1 MIHNALNIGS
11 TLKGA
16 VLYTIA
22 ESLHSGGF
30 GITYR
35 ATAQIMVGNI
45 PQTATFTIKEFFM
58 GKICS
63 RDANGNVVVT
73 AENQQA
79 FKSAKADFKTEAEI
93 LHSLKHDNIVPVNE
107 VFEQNN
113 TVYYVMSYLGNV
125 SLYQYV
131 AEHCGA
137 LQESQAKGII
147 LPLTS
152 ALAYLHNRNILHLDI
167 KPDNIMMVRH
177 GNTIKPVLIDFGQA
191 MYFVNG
197 KPKKDKG
204 IRGYSK
210 GYSPLQL
217 KQNVSTFSPSL
228 DIYSLAATLLY
239 MLSGV
244 DPCDAEEQSTHKI
257 YKTLPE
263 SVSQNTMD
271 AIICGLQKEAVSRP
285 NDIASFQNILEH
297 GIHSTANS
305 SFSNNAGDGRIPT
318 DTIIPDP
325 PKPISTKL
333 IAIACVTV
341 VSLGGWFAWNK
352 FNKNE
357 EGNATEH
364 SANYDTLQSQ
374 KKDSTSVIAD
384 NIMRKTDKMPE
395 DVDIKENVAKTSK
408 KDEQKQSNKSEGK
421 IKSTDSHKP
430 TSIPSSKPTP
440 SSSKPTPS
448 PKSGTVN
455 LGYATWTGGLLNGKP
470 HGNGRMKFH
479 ASHAVSGCSTTP
491 QAGDY
496 IIGYCQNGVIQNGAL
511 YRDGEKIETI
521 IR

>member
-1 MIHNALNIGS
+1 MTQNTLTVGS

-16 VLYTIA
+16 AVYTIA
-22 ESLHSGGF
+22 EPLHSGGF

-63 RDANGNVVVT
+63 RDDNGNVVVA

-131 AEHCGA
+131 AENGGA

-167 KPDNIMMVRH
+167 KPDNIMMVGH

-210 GYSPLQL
+210 GYSPLEL

-244 DPCDAEEQSTHKI
+244 DPCDAEEQSVHKI
-257 YKTLPE
+257 YRALPE
-263 SVSQNTMD
+263 SLSQNMVEGVVS
-271 AIICGLQKEAVSRP
+271 GLQKDAADRP
-285 NDIASFQNILEH
+285 QDIASLQNILLH
-297 GIHSTANS
+297 GKPSTDSHSSA
-305 SFSNNAGDGRIPT
+305 NAGSAIQT
-318 DTIIPDP
+318 DAILPDNH
-325 PKPISTKL
+325 KSLSITK
-333 IAIACVTV
+333 IAVSVICVAALA
-341 VSLGGWFAWNK
+341 LGGWFAFDRMQSK
-352 FNKNE
+352 SAANE
-357 EGNATEH
+357 EWQTKQELDSIFRAHNV
-364 SANYDTLQSQ
+364 
-374 KKDSTSVIAD
+374 KKE
-384 NIMRKTDKMPE
+384 TDLA
-395 DVDIKENVAKTSK
+395 KENRPVIIKIVEEK
-408 KDEQKQSNKSEGK
+408 EQTPASPK
-421 IKSTDSHKP
+421 
-430 TSIPSSKPTP
+430 PSSSSSPSPAPSPKPTP
-440 SSSKPTPS
+440 SQKPVSSPS

-470 HGNGRMKFH
+470 HGNGTMKFH
-479 ASHAVSGCSTTP
+479 SSHAINGCSITP

-496 IIGYCQNGVIQNGAL
+496 IIGYCENGVIQNGGL
-511 YRDGEKIETI
+511 YRDGQKIDTV

>member
-1 MIHNALNIGS
+1 MIHNALTIGS
-11 TLKGA
+11 SLKGA

-22 ESLHSGGF
+22 EPLHSGGF

-45 PQTATFTIKEFFM
+45 PQTATFTIKEFFI

-63 RDANGNVVVT
+63 RDANGNVVVA

-79 FKSAKADFKTEAEI
+79 FKNAKADFKTEAEI

-131 AEHCGA
+131 AENCGA

-210 GYSPLQL
+210 GYSPLEL

-244 DPCDAEEQSTHKI
+244 DPCDAEEQSIHKI

-263 SVSQNTMD
+263 SVSSNTMD
-271 AIICGLQKEAVSRP
+271 AIICGLLKDAADRP

-297 GIHSTANS
+297 GKPSTANGS
-305 SFSNNAGDGRIPT
+305 SSNNAGDGRIPT
-318 DTIIPDP
+318 DTIIPDS
-325 PKPISTKL
+325 PKPIGTKL
-333 IAIACVTV
+333 IAIACVAV
-341 VSLGGWFAWNK
+341 VAIGGWFAWDK
-352 FNKNE
+352 FNKGGG
-357 EGNATEH
+357 GNATEQAPA
-364 SANYDTLQSQ
+364 ANDTLSSQ
-374 KKDSTSVIAD
+374 KKDSTSATAD
-384 NIMRKTDKMPE
+384 TEK
-395 DVDIKENVAKTSK
+395 KTSIEIVKTHVATPSK
-408 KDEQKQSNKSEGK
+408 KEEQ
-421 IKSTDSHKP
+421 
-430 TSIPSSKPTP
+430 KPTP
-440 SSSKPTPS
+440 KKEELKPTPTPS

-470 HGNGRMKFH
+470 HGEGTMKFH
-479 ASHAVSGCSTTP
+479 SSHAISGCSMTP

-496 IIGYCQNGVIQNGAL
+496 IIGYCENGVVQNGAL
-511 YRDGEKIETI
+511 YRDGKKIDTI

>member
-11 TLKGA
+11 SLKGA

-22 ESLHSGGF
+22 EPLHSGGF

-45 PQTATFTIKEFFM
+45 PQTATFTIKEFFI

-63 RDANGNVVVT
+63 RDANGNVVVA

-79 FKSAKADFKTEAEI
+79 FKNAKADFKTEAEI

-131 AEHCGA
+131 AENCGA

-210 GYSPLQL
+210 GYSPLEL
-217 KQNVSTFSPSL
+217 KQNVSTFSPRSTSIRL
-228 DIYSLAATLLY
+228 LPHCSICLAVLTRVMLRSKVFTKSIRHCLNLCRRTLWMPLYVDCLRTLPTDLTTLLPSRIY
-239 MLSGV
+239 WSMANLQLPTAHPQIMQATDVFLPTLSF
-244 DPCDAEEQSTHKI
+244 
-257 YKTLPE
+257 L
-263 SVSQNTMD
+263 
-271 AIICGLQKEAVSRP
+271 
-285 NDIASFQNILEH
+285 IL
-297 GIHSTANS
+297 
-305 SFSNNAGDGRIPT
+305 
-318 DTIIPDP
+318 
-325 PKPISTKL
+325 L
-333 IAIACVTV
+333 
-341 VSLGGWFAWNK
+341 SL
-352 FNKNE
+352 
-357 EGNATEH
+357 
-364 SANYDTLQSQ
+364 
-374 KKDSTSVIAD
+374 
-384 NIMRKTDKMPE
+384 
-395 DVDIKENVAKTSK
+395 
-408 KDEQKQSNKSEGK
+408 
-421 IKSTDSHKP
+421 
-430 TSIPSSKPTP
+430 
-440 SSSKPTPS
+440 
-448 PKSGTVN
+448 
-455 LGYATWTGGLLNGKP
+455 
-470 HGNGRMKFH
+470 
-479 ASHAVSGCSTTP
+479 
-491 QAGDY
+491 
-496 IIGYCQNGVIQNGAL
+496 
-511 YRDGEKIETI
+511 
-521 IR
+521 

>member
-1 MIHNALNIGS
+1 MIHNALNIGYS
-11 TLKGA
+11 LKGA

-22 ESLHSGGF
+22 EPLHSGGF

-58 GKICS
+58 SKICS
-63 RDANGNVVVT
+63 RDADGSVVVAT
-73 AENQQA
+73 ENQQA
-79 FKSAKADFKTEAEI
+79 FKYAKADFKTEAEI
-93 LHSLKHDNIVPVNE
+93 LHSLKHANIVPVNE

-113 TVYYVMSYLGNV
+113 TVYYVMSYLGNI

-131 AEHCGA
+131 AENGGA
-137 LQESQAKGII
+137 LQESQAKDII

-210 GYSPLQL
+210 GYSPLEL
-217 KQNVSTFSPSL
+217 KQNVNTFSPSL

-257 YKTLPE
+257 YKTVPE

-271 AIICGLQKEAVSRP
+271 AIICGLQKETVRRP

-297 GIHSTANS
+297 GIPSTANS
-305 SFSNNAGDGRIPT
+305 SFSNNNAGDGRIPT
-318 DTIIPDP
+318 DTIIPNP

-333 IAIACVTV
+333 IAIACVAV

-357 EGNATEH
+357 GGNATKQTL
-364 SANYDTLQSQ
+364 ANDDMQQSQ

-384 NIMRKTDKMPE
+384 IIKPEHVDDKAH
-395 DVDIKENVAKTSK
+395 VANTSK
-408 KDEQKQSNKSEGK
+408 KEEQKQSNKIEEK
-421 IKSTDSHKP
+421 IEPSHKP
-430 TSIPSSKPTP
+430 TYTP
-440 SSSKPTPS
+440 SHKFTPS

-455 LGYATWTGGLLNGKP
+455 LGYATWKGELLNGKP
-470 HGNGRMKFH
+470 HGNGTMMFH
-479 ASHAVSGCSTTP
+479 RSHAVSGCSTTP

>member
-11 TLKGA
+11 SLKGA

-22 ESLHSGGF
+22 EPLHSGGF

-63 RDANGNVVVT
+63 RDANGNVMVT

-79 FKSAKADFKTEAEI
+79 FKRAKADFKTEAEI

-131 AEHCGA
+131 AENCGA

-147 LPLTS
+147 FPLTS

-197 KPKKDKG
+197 KPKKNKG

-271 AIICGLQKEAVSRP
+271 AIICGLQKETVNRP
-285 NDIASFQNILEH
+285 NDIASFQKILEH
-297 GIHSTANS
+297 GIDGGRNPTA
-305 SFSNNAGDGRIPT
+305 P
-318 DTIIPDP
+318 IIPDP

-333 IAIACVTV
+333 IAIACVAV

-357 EGNATEH
+357 GGNATEL
-364 SANYDTLQSQ
+364 SANDDTLQSQ
-374 KKDSTSVIAD
+374 KKDSIIAD
-384 NIMRKTDKMPE
+384 YLMHKQKKVEMLKHE
-395 DVDIKENVAKTSK
+395 DIKKIIAKSSEEIIPKPSDISK
-408 KDEQKQSNKSEGK
+408 EKDSY
-421 IKSTDSHKP
+421 KP
-430 TSIPSSKPTP
+430 TSIPSPKP
-440 SSSKPTPS
+440 KPTPS
-448 PKSGTVN
+448 PKSGTLN

-470 HGNGRMKFH
+470 HGNGTMKFH
-479 ASHAVSGCSTTP
+479 ASHAVSGCYMTP

-496 IIGYCQNGVIQNGAL
+496 IIGYCENGVIQNGGL
-511 YRDGEKIETI
+511 YRDGKKIDTV

>member
-1 MIHNALNIGS
+1 MTQNTLTVGS

-16 VLYTIA
+16 AVYTIA
-22 ESLHSGGF
+22 EPLHSGGF

-63 RDANGNVVVT
+63 RDDNGNVVVA

-79 FKSAKADFKTEAEI
+79 FKSAKADFKIEAEI

-125 SLYQYV
+125 SLYRYV
-131 AEHCGA
+131 AENGGA
-137 LQESQAKGII
+137 LQETQSKGII
-147 LPLTS
+147 LSLTS

-167 KPDNIMMVRH
+167 KPDNIMMVGH

-210 GYSPLQL
+210 GYSPLEL
-217 KQNVSTFSPSL
+217 KQNVNTFSPSL

-244 DPCDAEEQSTHKI
+244 DPCDAEELSTHKI
-257 YKTLPE
+257 YKALPE
-263 SVSQNTMD
+263 SVSPNTLD
-271 AIICGLQKEAVSRP
+271 AIICGLQKDAANRP
-285 NDIASFQNILEH
+285 NDIATFQNILEH
-297 GIHSTANS
+297 GKPSTVNGS
-305 SFSNNAGDGRIPT
+305 SSNNAGDGRIST
-318 DTIIPDP
+318 DPIIPDP
-325 PKPISTKL
+325 PKPIGTKL
-333 IAIACVTV
+333 IAIACVV
-341 VSLGGWFAWNK
+341 IVAIGGWFACEK
-352 FNKNE
+352 FNKGGE
-357 EGNATEH
+357 DNATEQTP
-364 SANYDTLQSQ
+364 ATNDTLPSQ
-374 KKDSTSVIAD
+374 KKDSTSAIAD
-384 NIMRKTDKMPE
+384 TVKTKAMEIVKAPE
-395 DVDIKENVAKTSK
+395 ATTPKKEVKKQKTGKAEEK
-408 KDEQKQSNKSEGK
+408 KQPEAHDELTYIGPSR
-421 IKSTDSHKP
+421 
-430 TSIPSSKPTP
+430 TSAS
-440 SSSKPTPS
+440 
-448 PKSGTVN
+448 SGTVN

-470 HGNGRMKFH
+470 HGKGTMKFH
-479 ASHAVSGCSTTP
+479 SSHAVSGCSITP

-496 IIGYCQNGVIQNGAL
+496 IIGFCENGVILNGGL
-511 YRDGEKIETI
+511 YRDGQKIDTV

>member
-1 MIHNALNIGS
+1 MTQNTLTVGS

-22 ESLHSGGF
+22 EPLHSGGF

-58 GKICS
+58 SKICS
-63 RDANGNVVVT
+63 RDADGNVVVA

-79 FKSAKADFKTEAEI
+79 FKYAKADFKTEAEI

-131 AEHCGA
+131 AEKGGA
-137 LQESQAKGII
+137 LQESQAKDII

-152 ALAYLHNRNILHLDI
+152 ALAYLHNHNILHLDI
-167 KPDNIMMVRH
+167 KPDNVMMVRQSDS
-177 GNTIKPVLIDFGQA
+177 TKPVLIDFGQA

-204 IRGYSK
+204 VRGYSK

-217 KQNVSTFSPSL
+217 KQNVNTFSPSL

-244 DPCDAEEQSTHKI
+244 DPCDASELSIHKI
-257 YKTLPE
+257 YKVLPE
-263 SVSQNTMD
+263 TISQHTMD
-271 AIICGLQKEAVSRP
+271 AIVSGLQKDAINRP
-285 NDIASFQNILEH
+285 NDMTGFLNTLMY
-297 GIHSTANS
+297 GK
-305 SFSNNAGDGRIPT
+305 GRVT
-318 DTIIPDP
+318 DPIIPDP
-325 PKPISTKL
+325 PKPIGTKL
-333 IAIACVTV
+333 IAIACVAV
-341 VSLGGWFAWNK
+341 VALGGWFAWNT
-352 FNKNE
+352 FNKGE
-357 EGNATEH
+357 EGNATEQT
-364 SANYDTLQSQ
+364 SANDDMQQLQ
-374 KKDSTSVIAD
+374 KKDSTSVIAAD
-384 NIMRKTDKMPE
+384 IVKPGHVDDKVP
-395 DVDIKENVAKTSK
+395 VAKPSK
-408 KDEQKQSNKSEGK
+408 KEEQRQSDKVEEK
-421 IKSTDSHKP
+421 IEPADTHE
-430 TSIPSSKPTP
+430 PSSKPSP
-440 SSSKPTPS
+440 KPTPS

-455 LGYATWTGGLLNGKP
+455 LGYATWKGGLLNGKP
-470 HGNGRMKFH
+470 HGNGTMTFH
-479 ASHAVSGCSTTP
+479 RSHAVSGCSTTP
-491 QAGDY
+491 LSGDY
-496 IIGYCQNGVIQNGAL
+496 IIGYCENGVIQNGAL
-511 YRDGEKIETI
+511 YRNGEKIETI

>member
-11 TLKGA
+11 SLKGA

-22 ESLHSGGF
+22 EPLHSGGF

-63 RDANGNVVVT
+63 RDANGNVMVT

-79 FKSAKADFKTEAEI
+79 FKRAKADFKTEAEI

-131 AEHCGA
+131 AENCGA

-210 GYSPLQL
+210 GYSPLEL

-271 AIICGLQKEAVSRP
+271 AIICGLQKETVNRP
-285 NDIASFQNILEH
+285 NDIASFQKILEH
-297 GIHSTANS
+297 GIDGGRNPTA
-305 SFSNNAGDGRIPT
+305 P
-318 DTIIPDP
+318 IIPDP

-333 IAIACVTV
+333 IAIACVAV

-357 EGNATEH
+357 GGNATEL
-364 SANYDTLQSQ
+364 SANDDTLQSQ
-374 KKDSTSVIAD
+374 KKDSIIAD
-384 NIMRKTDKMPE
+384 YLMHKQKKVEMLKHE
-395 DVDIKENVAKTSK
+395 DIKKIIAKSSEEVIPEPSDISK
-408 KDEQKQSNKSEGK
+408 EKDSY
-421 IKSTDSHKP
+421 KP
-430 TSIPSSKPTP
+430 TSIPSPKP
-440 SSSKPTPS
+440 KPTPS
-448 PKSGTVN
+448 PKSGTLN

-470 HGNGRMKFH
+470 HGNGTMKFH
-479 ASHAVSGCSTTP
+479 ASHAVSGCYMTP

-496 IIGYCQNGVIQNGAL
+496 IIGYCENGVIQNGGL
-511 YRDGEKIETI
+511 YRDGKKIDTV

>member
-1 MIHNALNIGS
+1 MIQNTLTVGS

-16 VLYTIA
+16 VVYTIA
-22 ESLHSGGF
+22 EHLHNGGF

-63 RDANGNVVVT
+63 RDVDGNVVVA

-79 FKSAKADFKTEAEI
+79 FLSAKADFKSEAEI

-131 AEHCGA
+131 AENGG
-137 LQESQAKGII
+137 LLSEAKAKQII
-147 LPLTS
+147 MPLTS

-167 KPDNIMMVRH
+167 KPDNIMMVRQ
-177 GNTIKPVLIDFGQA
+177 GDVVKPVLIDFGQA

-210 GYSPLQL
+210 GYSPLEQ
-217 KQNVSTFSPSL
+217 KQNVCTFSPSL

-239 MLSGV
+239 MLSGK
-244 DPCDAEEQSTHKI
+244 DPCDAEEQSVHKI
-257 YKTLPE
+257 YRALPE
-263 SVSQNTMD
+263 SLSQNMVEGVV
-271 AIICGLQKEAVSRP
+271 CGLQKDAADRP
-285 NDIASFQNILEH
+285 KDIASFQNLLLHGKPTADSHSSADVGGGGAMQTDAIL
-297 GIHSTANS
+297 
-305 SFSNNAGDGRIPT
+305 
-318 DTIIPDP
+318 PDNH
-325 PKPISTKL
+325 KSLPITK
-333 IAIACVTV
+333 IAVSVACVATLA
-341 VSLGGWFAWNK
+341 LGSWFAFDRMQSK
-352 FNKNE
+352 SAADE
-357 EGNATEH
+357 EWEAEQELDSIFRAH
-364 SANYDTLQSQ
+364 HV
-374 KKDSTSVIAD
+374 KKKIDLV
-384 NIMRKTDKMPE
+384 N
-395 DVDIKENVAKTSK
+395 ENVSVKPVKIVVPKEETPAPL
-408 KDEQKQSNKSEGK
+408 KS
-421 IKSTDSHKP
+421 S
-430 TSIPSSKPTP
+430 PSSGPSPAPSPKPTP
-440 SSSKPTPS
+440 SQKPASAPS

-455 LGYATWTGGLLNGKP
+455 LGYATWTGGLLDGKP
-470 HGNGRMKFH
+470 HGKGTMKFNS
-479 ASHAVSGCSTTP
+479 SHAVSGCSMMP

-496 IIGYCQNGVIQNGAL
+496 IIGYCENGVIQNGGL
-511 YRDGEKIETI
+511 YRDGKKIDTV

>member
-1 MIHNALNIGS
+1 MIHNALNIGYS
-11 TLKGA
+11 LKGA

-22 ESLHSGGF
+22 EPLHSGGF

-58 GKICS
+58 SKICS
-63 RDANGNVVVT
+63 RDADGSVVVAT
-73 AENQQA
+73 ENQQA
-79 FKSAKADFKTEAEI
+79 FKYAKADFKTEAEI
-93 LHSLKHDNIVPVNE
+93 LHSLKHANIVPVNE

-113 TVYYVMSYLGNV
+113 TVYYVMSYLGNI

-131 AEHCGA
+131 AENGGA
-137 LQESQAKGII
+137 LQESQAKDII

-257 YKTLPE
+257 YKTVPE

-271 AIICGLQKEAVSRP
+271 AIICGLQKETVRRP

-297 GIHSTANS
+297 GIPSTANS
-305 SFSNNAGDGRIPT
+305 SFSNNNAGDGRIPT
-318 DTIIPDP
+318 DTIIPNP

-333 IAIACVTV
+333 IAIACVAV

-357 EGNATEH
+357 GGNATKQTL
-364 SANYDTLQSQ
+364 ANDDMQQSQ

-384 NIMRKTDKMPE
+384 IIKPEHVDDKAH
-395 DVDIKENVAKTSK
+395 VANTSK
-408 KDEQKQSNKSEGK
+408 KEEQKQSNKIEEK
-421 IKSTDSHKP
+421 IEPSHKP
-430 TSIPSSKPTP
+430 TYTP
-440 SSSKPTPS
+440 SHRLTPS

-455 LGYATWTGGLLNGKP
+455 LGYATWKGELLNGKP
-470 HGNGRMKFH
+470 HGNGTMMFH
-479 ASHAVSGCSTTP
+479 RSHAVSGCSTTP

>member
-11 TLKGA
+11 SLKGA
-16 VLYTIA
+16 VLYSIA

-79 FKSAKADFKTEAEI
+79 FKTAKADFKTEAEI

-131 AEHCGA
+131 AENGGA

-147 LPLTS
+147 LQLTS

-244 DPCDAEEQSTHKI
+244 DPCDAEEQSIHKI

-263 SVSQNTMD
+263 SVSRNTMD
-271 AIICGLQKEAVSRP
+271 AIICGLQKETVHRP

-297 GIHSTANS
+297 GIPSTANS
-305 SFSNNAGDGRIPT
+305 SSSNNAGGGCNPT
-318 DTIIPDP
+318 DPIIPDS

-333 IAIACVTV
+333 IAIACVAV

-357 EGNATEH
+357 GGNVTEL
-364 SANYDTLQSQ
+364 SANDDTQQSQ

-384 NIMRKTDKMPE
+384 NLKRE
-395 DVDIKENVAKTSK
+395 KEKNDSISVAKTSK
-408 KDEQKQSNKSEGK
+408 KAANKKPSKESEEK
-421 IKSTDSHKP
+421 IEPADSHKP

-440 SSSKPTPS
+440 A

-470 HGNGRMKFH
+470 HGNGTMKFH
-479 ASHAVSGCSTTP
+479 ASHAVSGCYMTP

-496 IIGYCQNGVIQNGAL
+496 IIGYCENGVIQNGGL
-511 YRDGEKIETI
+511 YRDGKKIDTV

>member
-11 TLKGA
+11 SLKGA

-22 ESLHSGGF
+22 EPLHSGGF

-63 RDANGNVVVT
+63 RDANGNVVV
-73 AENQQA
+73 APENQQA
-79 FKSAKADFKTEAEI
+79 FKSAKADFKSEAEI

-131 AEHCGA
+131 AENCGA
-137 LQESQAKGII
+137 LEESQAKGII

-197 KPKKDKG
+197 KPKKNKG

-244 DPCDAEEQSTHKI
+244 DPCDAEELSTHKI
-257 YKTLPE
+257 YKALPE

-297 GIHSTANS
+297 GKPSTANS
-305 SFSNNAGDGRIPT
+305 SFSNHAGDGRIPT
-318 DTIIPDP
+318 DSIIPDS

-333 IAIACVTV
+333 IAIACVAV

-357 EGNATEH
+357 GGNATEL
-364 SANYDTLQSQ
+364 SANDDTLQSQ
-374 KKDSTSVIAD
+374 KKDSIIAD
-384 NIMRKTDKMPE
+384 YLMHKQKKVEMLKHE
-395 DVDIKENVAKTSK
+395 DIKKIIAKSSEEIIPKPSDRSK
-408 KDEQKQSNKSEGK
+408 EKDSY
-421 IKSTDSHKP
+421 KP
-430 TSIPSSKPTP
+430 TSIPSPKP
-440 SSSKPTPS
+440 KPTPS
-448 PKSGTVN
+448 PKSGTLN

-470 HGNGRMKFH
+470 HGNGTMKFH
-479 ASHAVSGCSTTP
+479 ASHAVSGCYMTP

-496 IIGYCQNGVIQNGAL
+496 IIGYCENGVIQNGGL
-511 YRDGEKIETI
+511 FRDGKKIDTV